1 VEQLTDSW
9 LGGSERYTPEQVA
22 ALSGVDRAITRRLW
36 RAMGLADNPDGEA
49 VLGPADL
56 EAVRR
61 VTELVGT
68 AGLAVSDIVYLAR
81 VLGLATSQMADSV
94 IGFQAEHLG
103 AALSAQ
109 GDLIATEEPGG
120 PSELT
125 GAGMVTDG
133 TTGTGPSEAAIT
145 SMVIEELDELVAYLL
160 HRHLLDAVAR
170 RLPTLGGGS
179 GVALSSAVG
188 FADLVGYT
196 AHSQDLAESEI
207 AALVERFEAVASD
220 RVVAAGGRV
229 VKMIGD
235 AVMFAAG
242 PGPAAEIALDLS
254 MAFDGPDVP
263 RVRVGL
269 ASGRVVSRAGDL
281 FGPVVNLA
289 SRAAATARPG
299 SVLVAPDLATELAAD
314 PRFSLQRIRPRRLK
328 GIGLVTLSRLE
339 WASSGREGS
348 GPGRPAGPESGRQ
361 AKRAARER

>member
-1 VEQLTDSW
+1 LPAEDQPGPAPGVGRPGGIVEQLTDSW

-22 ALSGVDRAITRRLW
+22 AMSGVDRAVTRRLW
-36 RAMGLADNPDGEA
+36 RAMGLADNPEGEA

-61 VTELVGT
+61 VAELAGT
-68 AGLAVSDIVYLAR
+68 GGLTLSDIVY
-81 VLGLATSQMADSV
+81 
-94 IGFQAEHLG
+94 QAEHLG
-103 AALSAQ
+103 AALTAEE
-109 GDLIATEEPGG
+109 DLIAAEDPVG

-125 GAGMVTDG
+125 GTGMVTAAARESF
-133 TTGTGPSEAAIT
+133 TSEGAIT
-145 SMVIEELDELVAYLL
+145 SMVIEELDELVGYLL

-170 RLPTLGGGS
+170 RLPTLGGGP
-179 GVALSSAVG
+179 GVAVTVAVG

-196 AHSQDLAESEI
+196 ALSQDLTESEI

-235 AVMFAAG
+235 AVMFSAG
-242 PGPAAEIALDLS
+242 PQAAAEIALDLS
-254 MAFDGPDVP
+254 KAFDGPGVP

-289 SRAAATARPG
+289 SRAAAAARPG
-299 SVLVAPDLATELAAD
+299 SVLVAPDLATELDVD
-314 PRFSLQRIRPRRLK
+314 PRFALQRIRPRRLK
-328 GIGLVTLSRLE
+328 GIGVVTLSQLE
-339 WASSGREGS
+339 WAEPPEPGS
-348 GPGRPAGPESGRQ
+348 AGSRLMRPRAGRQ
-361 AKRAARER
+361 PKRSARER